1 MVFCNHNLLEFLMW
15 AEHNAHIMQFLTIIL
30 MEILV
35 GAEVDL
41 YVPSFPELIDTFA
54 LTPFMVEMTLSIN
67 LLAHCLS
74 ALFVGNMGDRY
85 GRKPVIQFGLV
96 IFIIGSILCTFATSY
111 GMLLA
116 GRFLQGLG
124 ISGPAVLAYIII
136 ADQYSPQE
144 QQSKMG
150 VLNGTIALAMAMAPV
165 FGSFVTKYYHWQG
178 NFYILLALGV
188 LSLIMGQIF
197 LKDPHQKQDISLSLN
212 QYGPIFKSSKALLFI
227 LTVILMIQAYWVLI
241 GMSPIYYM
249 ETLRVSID
257 KFGFYQGSMA
267 GTFAITSITSAFW
280 LKRYGQERCF
290 FVSVGLMSLF
300 LVGLWI
306 YLALGIQDPN
316 ILTFL
321 LLIQS
326 VGIVFPVNLLWPL
339 ALETVPGA
347 RGRLAALLVS
357 SRLVLTA
364 VGIQIASYFYG
375 NNFWSTGLIMGLTL
389 MGSFYF
395 LFLLLRQNNI
405 FVSTATHKV

>member
-1 MVFCNHNLLEFLMW
+1 
-15 AEHNAHIMQFLTIIL
+15 MQFLTIIL

-85 GRKPVIQFGLV
+85 GRKPVIQYGLIV
-96 IFIIGSILCTFATSY
+96 FIIGSILCSFATSY
-111 GMLLA
+111 TMLLV

-124 ISGPAVLAYIII
+124 VSGPAVLAYIII

-178 NFYILLALGV
+178 NFYILLALGIV
-188 LSLIMGQIF
+188 CLIMGQIF
-197 LKDPHQKQDISLSLN
+197 LKDHHKNQDLSLSLK
-212 QYGPIFKSSKALLFI
+212 QYVPIFKSSKALLFI

-249 ETLRVSID
+249 ETLGVSID
-257 KFGFYQGSMA
+257 AFGFYQGSMA
-267 GTFAITSITSAFW
+267 GAFAITSITSAYW
-280 LKRYGQERCF
+280 LKKYGQERCF
-290 FVSVGLMSLF
+290 FVSIGMMILF
-300 LVGLWI
+300 LFGLCT

-321 LLIQS
+321 LLVQS

-339 ALETVPGA
+339 ALETVHGA

-357 SRLVLTA
+357 ARLVLTA
-364 VGIQIASYFYG
+364 VGIQTASYFYG
-375 NNFWSTGLIMGLTL
+375 NNFMSIGLIMGITL
-389 MGSFYF
+389 FGSFYA
-395 LFLLLRQNNI
+395 LYLLLRKYNI
-405 FVSTATHKV
+405 FTMPSAQKA